1 MGEINELI
9 SRIKQKKE
17 LAGIAD
23 SIVRESLEDYVRK
36 EGIDLNAIGM
46 REEKIVVKEIRKGL
60 RKYAGR
66 FESSADRKKFLDK
79 ENWRGLLESH
89 SSTRER
95 IENYP
100 ELKEIIYGLNVKSIL
115 DLGCGLNP
123 IAIAKQGIEYYAS
136 DINQEILGIIEEF
149 FKKERIT
156 GRTFVYDLRKIGDDL
171 PPADLGLLLNVFDV
185 VEKRGHKLA
194 EKILLSLKCK
204 YIIASFSTKTLSGK
218 PMNHPQRGWIER
230 LLGRLGWKFDI
241 KKMKN
246 EVFYIIGPVRQ

>member
-100 ELKEIIYGLNVKSIL
+100 ELKANQNFL
-115 DLGCGLNP
+115 DLQSQLTDTENK
-123 IAIAKQGIEYYAS
+123 IQAS
-136 DINQEILGIIEEF
+136 RRFYNGNVRDFNTKLQVFPNNIVAGMLGFTQRKF
-149 FKKERIT
+149 FELDNEAERQ
-156 GRTFVYDLRKIGDDL
+156 
-171 PPADLGLLLNVFDV
+171 NVQV
-185 VEKRGHKLA
+185 
-194 EKILLSLKCK
+194 
-204 YIIASFSTKTLSGK
+204 
-218 PMNHPQRGWIER
+218 
-230 LLGRLGWKFDI
+230 KF
-241 KKMKN
+241 
-246 EVFYIIGPVRQ
+246 